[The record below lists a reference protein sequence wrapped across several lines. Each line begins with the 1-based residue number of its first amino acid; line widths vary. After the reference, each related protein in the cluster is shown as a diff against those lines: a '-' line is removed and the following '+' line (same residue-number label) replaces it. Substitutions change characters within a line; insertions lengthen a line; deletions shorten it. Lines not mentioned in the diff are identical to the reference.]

1 MTGVQTCA
9 LPICQ
14 VLGPQGVDARQVS
27 PHGGSVELLHL
38 LLKLLGHPLLLL
50 VLLGVCKLHH
60 HGGGTAL
67 EEVERERERERERAV
82 EKIDQTKVLGLQQ
95 RID

>member
-1 MTGVQTCA
+1 MEMKVTKRA
-9 LPICQ
+9 LKRAYCQ
-14 VLGPQGVDARQVS
+14 VLGPQGVDARQVA

-67 EEVERERERERERAV
+67 EEAERERGGGGGDRERDRPNQSRA
-82 EKIDQTKVLGLQQ
+82 E
-95 RID
+95 